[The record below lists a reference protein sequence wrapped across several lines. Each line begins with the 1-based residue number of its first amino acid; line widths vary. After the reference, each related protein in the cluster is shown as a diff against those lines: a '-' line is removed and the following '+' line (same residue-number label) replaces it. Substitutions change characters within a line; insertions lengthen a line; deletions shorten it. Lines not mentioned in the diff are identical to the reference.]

1 MIKDLLKYLYVEK
14 LSMAE
19 TAQKLGIS
27 SERLKEIL
35 QSMEHMGY
43 IKIVEGDNSPGCS
56 ACGSCSSTS
65 VCHTDG
71 VQTTGKK
78 LVLTEKGQRLCEKI

>member
-1 MIKDLLKYLYVEK
+1 
-14 LSMAE
+14 MAE
-19 TAQKLGIS
+19 TAQKLDIS

-43 IKIVEGDNSPGCS
+43 IKIVKEDSSPGCS
-56 ACGSCSSTS
+56 ACGSCSSTA
-65 VCHTDG
+65 VCHTAD